1 MAARP
6 DGRRPRMTHPILL
19 AARMGRANRIA
30 AWRSAPMP
38 SRLAVPGIALLT
50 LAGSA
55 IALASL
61 GDVCTALMAR
71 LASQPAPFAFAA
83 ALLSGIAAMRRH
95 RRLRAAHA
103 VSWLGAL
110 PVQAWP
116 HRLALARRGLVPIL
130 GIVVTAPLLV
140 ALPAVDARPVAAL
153 ALVIACGCLGAVA
166 GWWQG
171 RRDAP
176 PPRLRD
182 KRLPRHGTTI
192 VPGFDA
198 LARWPLA
205 QAVADSDPGLHARA
219 LGALLLLLP
228 MGTTGAQGL
237 GVLVVGASAL
247 VLVETS
253 RALLATVPRA
263 AQWLPSAPL
272 AVTRWAW
279 PLCRRVVLV
288 QLAAGLLGGLAL
300 VALGVAPG
308 PVVALVAT
316 AWATSAWLVDAAFA
330 WRDDARR
337 ARMIQSAVLAAVA
350 CTAAVSPWAL
360 VALFTPCAVLP
371 FVRRRRA

>member
-1 MAARP
+1 
-6 DGRRPRMTHPILL
+6 MTHPILF
-19 AARMGRANRIA
+19 AARMGRSNRLK
-30 AWRSAPMP
+30 AWRSSPLP
-38 SRLAVPGIALLT
+38 SRLTAPGVTLLV
-50 LAGSA
+50 LAGTA
-55 IALASL
+55 VALASL
-61 GDVCTALMAR
+61 GDACTALMAR

-83 ALLSGIAAMRRH
+83 TLLAGIAALRRH

-103 VSWLGAL
+103 VSWLGVL

-116 HRLALARRGLVPIL
+116 HRLVLAGRGLVPVL
-130 GIVVTAPLLV
+130 GIVMAAPLLV
-140 ALPAVDARPVAAL
+140 ALRADGERPVAAL
-153 ALVIACGCLGAVA
+153 ALVIACGCLGALA

-182 KRLPRHGTTI
+182 RRLPRHGTTI
-192 VPGFDA
+192 VPGLGA

-205 QAVADSDPGLHARA
+205 QAVADGDPGLHTRV
-219 LGALLLLLP
+219 LGALLLMLP

-247 VLVETS
+247 VVVETS

-272 AVTRWAW
+272 AVSQWAW

-288 QLAAGLLGGLAL
+288 QVIAGMLGGFAL
-300 VALGVAPG
+300 VALGVTPG
-308 PVVALVAT
+308 PVVAVVAT

-330 WRDDARR
+330 WRDDSRR
-337 ARMIQSAVLAAVA
+337 ARMIQCAVLATVAV
-350 CTAAVSPWAL
+350 TAAVSPWAL
-360 VALFTPCAVLP
+360 VALFAPGAVLP
-371 FVRRRRA
+371 FVRRSRA